1 VCAYEKDAC
10 VCTTRTE
17 KNNTRTTVK
26 LQVINVQSTAASE
39 LFECFAVQQQ
49 LNAVAWKCVTVPA
62 VSSWMSCVSTSGY
75 SRGEDIFYFSRAS
88 STGEYSFCTVAE
100 TILEALS

>member
-1 VCAYEKDAC
+1 